1 MTMHVLV
8 VAKSPVAGRVKTR
21 LCPPCT
27 PAEAAAL
34 AEAALADTLTAAAA
48 CGAARRLVAL
58 DGPAGPWLPEGFEVF
73 AQCQGGLDRRL
84 AHAWAV
90 AAGPG
95 VQVGMDTPQ
104 LTSGLLDDAL
114 AALDGSSAALGH
126 ASDGGWWAIAL
137 RRPHPAVFAGVPMSS
152 ARTGAHQQ
160 ARMAALGLDVAPL
173 PTLVD
178 LDRASDL
185 MAIAEAAPAS
195 RTAALARALGLVP
208 AAPVST
214 SRNPG
219 RCGPTPG

>member
-90 AAGPG
+90 A
-95 VQVGMDTPQ
+95 
-104 LTSGLLDDAL
+104 TSPAQH
-114 AALDGSSAALGH
+114 AAPKPRTGSSTT
-126 ASDGGWWAIAL
+126 WA
-137 RRPHPAVFAGVPMSS
+137 P
-152 ARTGAHQQ
+152 
-160 ARMAALGLDVAPL
+160 
-173 PTLVD
+173 
-178 LDRASDL
+178 RASA
-185 MAIAEAAPAS
+185 MAPEPSVDPLSTTTAEYPAGRTDRSPGRAEAS
-195 RTAALARALGLVP
+195 F
-208 AAPVST
+208 ST
-214 SRNPG
+214 GSTTTGKPLL
-219 RCGPTPG
+219 